1 MNQMELLKKLADEAK
16 AKKSTSDSIGNTIIK
31 LNKPGKIEF
40 QLIAPAFNEEIYFKK
55 RQQHV
60 IPVSPDN
67 VNDNEKTLFID
78 CKGDNCPVCKAA
90 ENTIEFFKNNYI
102 TLDDINNAFDVKYPY
117 KNYRKI
123 FTQTEHYLVYAKITK
138 DSADKGTY
146 IPEGFELNKTY
157 IIQLSEN
164 AFFDLMIEYETY
176 KKNNDVVLDLF
187 TSIEDESK
195 DALNIVCQVIN
206 PYTIKFDFNG
216 VRKINKEDID
226 NNKIKFFIE
235 NSEVPAEHYE
245 KCVKRIEKIKNY
257 FLKIPTASVNTVTDM
272 DDSDLPFSLGD
283 TPSVK
288 EESTKDSED
297 DFNIDDLL

>member
-1 MNQMELLKKLADEAK
+1 MNQIELLKKLADEAK
-16 AKKSTSDSIGNTIIK
+16 AKKALDSVGNNIIR

-40 QLIAPAFNEEIYFKK
+40 QLIAPAPNEEIYFKK

-67 VNDNEKTLFID
+67 VNINEKILSID
-78 CKGDNCPVCKAA
+78 CKEDNCPICKAA
-90 ENTIEFFKNNYI
+90 ENAIEFFKNNYI
-102 TLDDINNAFDVKYPY
+102 TLSDINAAFDAKYPY
-117 KNYRKI
+117 KNYKKI

-157 IIQLSEN
+157 IIQLPEN

-176 KKNNDVVLDLF
+176 KKNNDIVLDLF

-216 VRKINKEDID
+216 VKKINKEDID

-235 NSEVPAEHYE
+235 KSEIPAEYYE
-245 KCVKRIEKIKNY
+245 KCVKRIKKIKNY

-283 TPSVK
+283 TPSVNEK
-288 EESTKDSED
+288 SLKDIEE
-297 DFNIDDLL
+297 DFDVEDLL